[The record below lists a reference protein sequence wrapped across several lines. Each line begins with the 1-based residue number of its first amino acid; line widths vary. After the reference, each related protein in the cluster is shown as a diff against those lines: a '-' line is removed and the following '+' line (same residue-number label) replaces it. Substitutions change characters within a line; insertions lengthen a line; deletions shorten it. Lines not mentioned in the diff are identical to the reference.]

1 MNISYLFSV
10 ALPTIDPKRVT
21 NIKAVIATLKIIPAI
36 NWLLPTVKCSAA
48 RSTGANAPAIE
59 LINVFIE
66 ITSGNSDLSAKLE
79 SWNGI
84 VALIKTIPI
93 PENILPIMC
102 ITILLKKRTQ
112 INDNAKAM
120 NPYAIV

>member
-1 MNISYLFSV
+1 M
-10 ALPTIDPKRVT
+10 
-21 NIKAVIATLKIIPAI
+21 
-36 NWLLPTVKCSAA
+36 NWLIPTDKWNPAK
-48 RSTGANAPAIE
+48 RIGANAPAIE

-93 PENILPIMC
+93 PENILPIIC
-102 ITILLKKRTQ
+102 ITTLLKNNTQ
-112 INDNAKAM
+112 ANDKAKAI